1 MKSNNTLVIIS
12 LLSLILA
19 VVSSA
24 VLWGEVSSAVKIG
37 MFAFGFGSGVAAGV
51 WIARR
56 QKGSLL
62 R

>member
-1 MKSNNTLVIIS
+1 MKSNSTLVIIA
-12 LLSLILA
+12 LLSLLLA

-37 MFAFGFGSGVAAGV
+37 MFAFGFGSGVGAGA

-56 QKGSLL
+56 QK
-62 R
+62 